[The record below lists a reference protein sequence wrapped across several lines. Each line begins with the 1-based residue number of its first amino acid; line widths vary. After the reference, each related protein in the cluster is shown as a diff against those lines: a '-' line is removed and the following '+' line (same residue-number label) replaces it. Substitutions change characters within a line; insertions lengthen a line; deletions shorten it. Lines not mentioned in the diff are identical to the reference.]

1 MEINEMK
8 LDDKENLANS
18 IRFLD
23 GASKSMDGLREKYS
37 ILLNDLETRN
47 EKPNDILKVKI

>member
-1 MEINEMK
+1 MEVNEMD
-8 LDDKENLANS
+8 LNEKENLSNS

-37 ILLNDLETRN
+37 LLLNDVETRN
-47 EKPNDILKVKI
+47 EKPNDLLKVKI